1 MPGSPETLLILIK
14 LSWAEFGRFWMTKNF
29 RDSKF
34 FGAVDLLALDLES
47 KFAWVFRGASH
58 QVKVISALM
67 ANKLP
72 AYRTTASIPLLFT
85 NRERDQLPTGPT
97 LPRRITSFLHFTQ
110 NTHSYTE
117 AVHKDN
123 SVQHTWGEDWQ
134 DFTTTRPLMK
144 MMSRFLEEPCN
155 LTLPPI
161 AHCCWCAS
169 NQWAPTPA
177 AINSIESFPVSVKL
191 LAGDVKKHRRKGFS
205 QLC

>member
-1 MPGSPETLLILIK
+1 MPGSPDTLLILIK
-14 LSWAEFGRFWMTKNF
+14 LSWAKFGRFWMTKNF

-34 FGAVDLLALDLES
+34 LGAVDLLALDLES
-47 KFAWVFRGASH
+47 KSAWVFPGASH

-97 LPRRITSFLHFTQ
+97 LPRQITSFLHLTQ

-134 DFTTTRPLMK
+134 DFTTTPPQWKWCLTFWKSPATQRCLQ
-144 MMSRFLEEPCN
+144 SLAAVDVLQINGLRHLQLSTALRVFL
-155 LTLPPI
+155 
-161 AHCCWCAS
+161 
-169 NQWAPTPA
+169 
-177 AINSIESFPVSVKL
+177 L
-191 LAGDVKKHRRKGFS
+191 L
-205 QLC
+205 